1 MKDLTVPIDLAGR
14 IVLPKPV
21 REQLALRAGDRLKLS
36 IQGAGLSLTP
46 AKQSAGFVRRGR
58 ALVFSS
64 GDDATLA
71 PRTVQEIID
80 ASRLESLAHVSGPLT
95 ERRKRK

>member
-21 REQLALRAGDRLKLS
+21 REQLALKPGDRLKLS
-36 IQGAGLSLTP
+36 IQGTGLSLTP
-46 AKQSAGFVRRGR
+46 ARQTAGFVRKGR

-64 GDDATLA
+64 GDDAMLA
-71 PRTVQEIID
+71 ARTVEEIID
-80 ASRLESLAHVSGPLT
+80 ASRIESLAHVAGPLT
-95 ERRKRK
+95 ERRKHK